1 MDRVCGSKQGLPD
14 PSGVTP
20 NGLIESDE
28 TDGVKEV
35 VSVGDSQSRAISGP
49 VHLNL

>member
-28 TDGVKEV
+28 TAISLIESDRTDGVKEV
-35 VSVGDSQSRAISGP
+35 VSVGDS
-49 VHLNL
+49 